1 VTLAVFIYLFLF
13 ITPQSLARYQ
23 TPFDGTFLTLFF
35 VSRARKKI
43 RTNDRIKAEKE
54 AKIKAA
60 EDEVRRKAQ
69 EEAKRTADEE
79 ARVKAEQVS
88 ITLHTVAQNFEKH
101 AKHCP
106 AELWLVD
113 EC

>member
-1 VTLAVFIYLFLF
+1 
-13 ITPQSLARYQ
+13 
-23 TPFDGTFLTLFF
+23 LTDVPHAFF
-35 VSRARKKI
+35 VSRARTI
-43 RTNDRIKAEKE
+43 PTNDRIKAEKE

-69 EEAKRTADEE
+69 EEAKRKADEE

-88 ITLHTVAQNFEKH
+88 ITFHTAQQSCEKH
-101 AKHCP
+101 AAHCP
-106 AELWLVD
+106 AELWLED